1 MLALYYDENCLYCRD
16 VRGAA
21 DRMGVA
27 LELRNARTDP
37 AHAEALRN
45 ATGRATVPVLRIV
58 EESEERWVPESR
70 LIIRL
75 LRERAGVP
83 DAVPRWLDEAMAR
96 ANLVA
101 FPMVLL
107 GLFVADP
114 VGDVL
119 VYSGVFVMVVGFI
132 WPRWR
137 AR

>member
-1 MLALYYDENCLYCRD
+1 MLALYYDENCMYCRD

-21 DRMGVA
+21 KRIGIE

-37 AHAEALRN
+37 AHAKALYD
-45 ATGRATVPVLRIV
+45 ATGKATVPVLRIQ
-58 EESEERWVPESR
+58 EDGEDRWVSESR

-83 DAVPRWLDEAMAR
+83 DRVPLWLDEVFAR
-96 ANLVA
+96 ANMVGL
-101 FPMVLL
+101 PMVLV
-107 GLFVADP
+107 GMFVAEP
-114 VGDVL
+114 AGKVL
-119 VYSGVFVMVVGFI
+119 VYGGVFVVALGFI